1 MVGFFTLWMLYGCHF
16 FLFFPL
22 LILLYVF
29 TREKKEKYH
38 IFHESL
44 DLVVGFVEEHDEFLI
59 LFFAS
64 VNLLLDKDVADLLEC
79 FLKKF
84 MVMQQR
90 NQENKLI
97 RVTIFFKF
105 CYTVVSLYN
114 YVNFAL
120 FVLLYIRVQQPP
132 WLEFNLVDFRA
143 LS

>member
-1 MVGFFTLWMLYGCHF
+1 MPFFSF
-16 FLFFPL
+16 FSL

-64 VNLLLDKDVADLLEC
+64 VNLLLDKDVADFLEC
-79 FLKKF
+79 FFKKF

-90 NQENKLI
+90 N
-97 RVTIFFKF
+97 R
-105 CYTVVSLYN
+105 
-114 YVNFAL
+114 A
-120 FVLLYIRVQQPP
+120 
-132 WLEFNLVDFRA
+132 RA
-143 LS
+143 LPEYVAS